1 MLTDAGLKDSG
12 VSVLSTII
20 ERDSLAGSKSGSAC
34 SGSGSEDTAEKESYI
49 RELER
54 KLKNIQSEGK
64 IGADSNVMSDED
76 AINLYSPRQHGSRNG
91 K

>member
-1 MLTDAGLKDSG
+1 MLTEAGLKDSG

-20 ERDSLAGSKSGSAC
+20 ERSSTVGSKTGSAC

-54 KLKNIQSEGK
+54 KLKNIQSEVKSG
-64 IGADSNVMSDED
+64 GSPAAED
-76 AINLYSPRQHGSRNG
+76 NGSINLYSPR
-91 K
+91 